1 MKKNYSPRLFLLL
14 FALFSVAISFGQ
26 GTTCAAIEPFCAGN
40 QALIF
45 PNCNNVDPNC
55 NATAEPGP
63 DYGCLFSQPYPAWFY
78 LQVDQAGRL
87 DFQIV
92 QNTSFDVNGN
102 PTGTGL
108 DVDFIAWGP
117 FAQGDDLCDYTQLQS
132 FNEVACSYSI
142 QPVESFTIL
151 NAQPGEIYV
160 LLITNYN
167 RNPGFIKLEQ
177 TNAGNPGSGSTDC
190 SILTTQTGCEGD
202 QFTLDATALGATN
215 YLWEYDDGTGYVTI
229 FNGNF
234 PTINVTGAGDYR
246 VTITFGAGTPQIREF
261 EIITYPQPVIASPPL
276 DMDICDNG
284 SNPGVFNLEL
294 NSPIVLGGQ
303 NPNFQITYHH
313 SQLEAQGGANPINP
327 ANAYPIV
334 GASETIWVR
343 IQDPSG
349 TCYAIDSFE
358 ITFASATATQPVT
371 PYYVCDQDED
381 GQEIVNLQP
390 LFNTTILNGQDPLQY
405 GVSYHDNPTDAGTGN
420 NPLPQPYTVTVSPM
434 TIYARVQS
442 NSDPSCFD
450 TTDFE
455 IILDV
460 PPAINMNPAPLIVCD
475 SDNDGITEF
484 TLHDADPDITNGD
497 STLVVSYHRTFSDA
511 QTDEG
516 ELFDPYDNNLNPY
529 NDSVWAR
536 VESPNT
542 SCYAIVEL
550 PLEVRD
556 SPVLTEPTPYRI
568 CDDNNDGY
576 EIFDLI
582 TTKRDEILNGL
593 DPLLYDL
600 YFYEIEQDAIDA
612 GNSALTPT
620 PDFSLAIGNP
630 GAYQNAIQ
638 NAQTIYVLGVGTA
651 ANTSPNNGAQGC
663 FDIVELQLIVDP
675 MPTAIEP
682 ADYHLCDDTLNGST
696 PNDQI
701 STFNLNSRD
710 GEISGGLLGLTV
722 TWYVTPAD
730 EIADNPIPNP
740 AEYQNITNA
749 QTVVARLTNGF
760 GCKDLATL
768 TLVVDPLPTPGQ
780 PQPLELCDEGGGFA
794 EFDLSQR
801 IAAIE
806 GNEQNVT
813 VKFYPT
819 QAEAEAGGPGEILA
833 PYLYTNIIPFND
845 SVWARLEGNITGCFA
860 LVELEL
866 IVIPLPDDPDGNFLH
881 TYELC
886 DLDGNGQGIF
896 DLTIQDDAVY
906 GIQDRADFAPIRY
919 YEDILDAQAG
929 NNNFIDPA
937 NAFPSAGQT
946 VYVRL
951 ESLITGCFKITPFD
965 LVVSEFPT
973 HGPAADLEACDDE
986 VNGSTSTDGKSTFD
1000 LTLNTLPI
1008 QDGDTSLTILYYANE
1023 NDQTNNIPIDNP
1035 AEYQNEIVPRQEI
1048 FVTVTGLNLCEDN
1061 FSFFIT
1067 VNPNPEAVQ
1076 PTPLYACDVDNDG
1089 DAFFDLE
1096 SKTAEIQ
1103 GGDTSLIVTYHDN
1116 PLDASTGAFPLN
1128 SPYENIILYNQPI
1141 YVRVAFANP
1150 PAGTGCFTVVILDL
1164 IVNPTPEVPQDLPDL
1179 IACDD
1184 DDFALFDLTEQR
1196 DGIYGTQSQDDFTL
1210 TYHLTEADATAGTP
1224 LIAQPD
1230 RYTNVTNPQTIW
1242 VRLTDNAT
1250 GCFKLGSFDL
1260 VVTTGLPINDPQPWV
1275 KCDDLGEPFDG
1286 KTIFNLTEKNSEITI
1301 DELTQGVWYF
1311 ETPAD
1316 AQNNE
1321 NAIDPDT
1328 AYENITNPQ
1337 IVYVRVEDS
1346 NTGCISF
1353 TTLTLRVVQN
1363 PNPVPPTPIELCD
1376 DNFGVPFDETEL
1388 FDLTIRESQILN
1400 GNIWTLGYYESYDDA
1415 VNENGE
1421 IVAPELTAYE
1431 NTSNPQTIYVRVTEP
1446 SSLCFEI
1453 VELQLIVNPLPDD
1466 TAVVS
1471 DYIICAADDSEIG
1484 IFNLETKVDEILGE
1498 QTDPPFTVSFHL
1510 NAADAQSGN
1519 RPIVNT
1525 TAYQNV
1531 DVNNNPINPQTIYP
1545 RITNTETECA
1555 IGGVQSFELIVQRG
1569 AVAVT
1574 PAEPFVI
1581 CDNVAPNDGF
1591 AEFDLEDFTSQQVA
1605 DLHAEI
1611 LAGQDPAVYEVT
1623 FHETLESAEAGS
1635 PVISFPYTNII
1646 NPQRIYA
1653 RVTNTANPYTPQ
1665 CYAVAEIILKV
1676 EQLPEVLL
1684 DGDYRLCVDENGNP
1698 IAEEEGS
1705 PSPPVIDTGLDPAL
1719 YTFVWEF
1726 NGVIVVG
1733 ENGPSIIAL
1742 QGGEYTVT
1750 YTEIATNCEG
1760 SATATVTVSSPPF
1773 TYEANLVT
1781 GAFSDNPIVE
1791 VIATGDGTYQYQLD
1805 SGPFQDSNIFE
1816 NVDPGNHTITIKD
1829 IYGCGS
1835 VTIEVGVIDY
1845 PPYFTPNADSYHDT
1859 WNIIGI
1865 ATGDPTAKIY
1875 IFDRFGKL
1883 LKQLSPLGT
1892 GWDGTYNGKPLP
1904 SSDYWFR
1911 VEYTENGTNK
1921 EFKGHFTLKR

>member
-1 MKKNYSPRLFLLL
+1 M
-14 FALFSVAISFGQ
+14 
-26 GTTCAAIEPFCAGN
+26 
-40 QALIF
+40 
-45 PNCNNVDPNC
+45 
-55 NATAEPGP
+55 
-63 DYGCLFSQPYPAWFY
+63 
-78 LQVDQAGRL
+78 
-87 DFQIV
+87 
-92 QNTSFDVNGN
+92 
-102 PTGTGL
+102 
-108 DVDFIAWGP
+108 
-117 FAQGDDLCDYTQLQS
+117 
-132 FNEVACSYSI
+132 
-142 QPVESFTIL
+142 
-151 NAQPGEIYV
+151 
-160 LLITNYN
+160 
-167 RNPGFIKLEQ
+167 
-177 TNAGNPGSGSTDC
+177 
-190 SILTTQTGCEGD
+190 
-202 QFTLDATALGATN
+202 
-215 YLWEYDDGTGYVTI
+215 
-229 FNGNF
+229 
-234 PTINVTGAGDYR
+234 
-246 VTITFGAGTPQIREF
+246 
-261 EIITYPQPVIASPPL
+261 
-276 DMDICDNG
+276 
-284 SNPGVFNLEL
+284 
-294 NSPIVLGGQ
+294 
-303 NPNFQITYHH
+303 
-313 SQLEAQGGANPINP
+313 
-327 ANAYPIV
+327 
-334 GASETIWVR
+334 
-343 IQDPSG
+343 
-349 TCYAIDSFE
+349 
-358 ITFASATATQPVT
+358 
-371 PYYVCDQDED
+371 
-381 GQEIVNLQP
+381 
-390 LFNTTILNGQDPLQY
+390 
-405 GVSYHDNPTDAGTGN
+405 
-420 NPLPQPYTVTVSPM
+420 
-434 TIYARVQS
+434 
-442 NSDPSCFD
+442 
-450 TTDFE
+450 
-455 IILDV
+455 
-460 PPAINMNPAPLIVCD
+460 
-475 SDNDGITEF
+475 
-484 TLHDADPDITNGD
+484 
-497 STLVVSYHRTFSDA
+497 
-511 QTDEG
+511 
-516 ELFDPYDNNLNPY
+516 
-529 NDSVWAR
+529 
-536 VESPNT
+536 
-542 SCYAIVEL
+542 
-550 PLEVRD
+550 
-556 SPVLTEPTPYRI
+556 
-568 CDDNNDGY
+568 
-576 EIFDLI
+576 
-582 TTKRDEILNGL
+582 
-593 DPLLYDL
+593 
-600 YFYEIEQDAIDA
+600 
-612 GNSALTPT
+612 
-620 PDFSLAIGNP
+620 
-630 GAYQNAIQ
+630 
-638 NAQTIYVLGVGTA
+638 
-651 ANTSPNNGAQGC
+651 
-663 FDIVELQLIVDP
+663 
-675 MPTAIEP
+675 
-682 ADYHLCDDTLNGST
+682 
-696 PNDQI
+696 
-701 STFNLNSRD
+701 
-710 GEISGGLLGLTV
+710 
-722 TWYVTPAD
+722 
-730 EIADNPIPNP
+730 
-740 AEYQNITNA
+740 
-749 QTVVARLTNGF
+749 
-760 GCKDLATL
+760 
-768 TLVVDPLPTPGQ
+768 
-780 PQPLELCDEGGGFA
+780 ELCDEGGGFA

-866 IVIPLPDDPDGNFLH
+866 IVIPLPDDPDGNFLDP
-881 TYELC
+881 YELC

-896 DLTIQDDAVY
+896 DLTIQDDAVF

-965 LVVSEFPT
+965 LVVNQFPT

-986 VNGSTSTDGKSTFD
+986 VNGSTRTDGKSTFD

-1150 PAGTGCFTVVILDL
+1150 PAGTGCFTVVVLDL

-1196 DGIYGTQSQDDFTL
+1196 DRIYGTQSQDDFTL

-1230 RYTNVTNPQTIW
+1230 RYTNITNPQTIW

-1400 GNIWTLGYYESYDDA
+1400 GNVWTLGYYESYDDA

-1623 FHETLESAEAGS
+1623 FHETLEAAEAGS

-1653 RVTNTANPYTPQ
+1653 RVTNTANLYTPQ

-1805 SGPFQDSNIFE
+1805 SGPFQDNNIFE